1 MLHVVKACVRY
12 CYIRN
17 IFMKEDCQKKNKL
30 KSRLYKFFISNPV
43 PFNGQDYTKKETW
56 N

>member
-17 IFMKEDCQKKNKL
+17 IFMKKKNAPKD
-30 KSRLYKFFISNPV
+30 SPS
-43 PFNGQDYTKKETW
+43 PFLILVNNSKQPLHPRNSFKNKV